1 MLHEVTP
8 KVLNLIPLSMGAV
21 GVVRTTLIVSATY
34 WESKAIEVNLGK
46 SVGGEYRAY
55 EGSLVNVNP
64 NELVG

>member
-1 MLHEVTP
+1 
-8 KVLNLIPLSMGAV
+8 MGAV

-46 SVGGEYRAY
+46 SIGGEYRTY

-64 NELVG
+64 NDIVG